1 MLNQTKNSKYQQFNW
16 FSKNLTVRLIVLSLL
31 QIFLFINSTKA
42 QEKLE
47 YSWTCYQVNSIINS
61 GKDLFNDSKYELAI
75 IKLNEAINLS
85 IQDSCPQLIIRAYS
99 LQAKAF
105 LYQYDYD
112 KSITNYLNA
121 IAVAEKIKSDS
132 LLVNLYQSIGDIF
145 FQIRAFEKAVE
156 YYTKTLNL
164 QLAKEDKALGL
175 YLLENIGLSNLGYGN
190 SDGALQA
197 YQRLLSITEPENYL
211 EVRIR
216 TIFQISEIF
225 RKNNDWG
232 KAIEYCEKLHKKL
245 LGKNDLVGAVL
256 ALNNMGSNQI
266 SNGDFLSAEQTLH
279 KALNITKGH
288 QIPSTVHAGIYTNLG
303 ICYQNLGN
311 YTQSLNNLKNATEFI
326 KGEPYPAQLADIY
339 NTMAWV
345 YYRKGDLYNAS
356 QHSRLS
362 IEKAIESNDPSILA
376 TCYYTYSQLLR
387 EGNDHV
393 TALDYYEKY
402 SKLRDSLELERRIEN
417 EKNEHLAKQI
427 EKTEREQRLYIADKE
442 MQELILKQL
451 RLESES
457 QRQEI
462 ELLKKE
468 RELEQSE
475 KDRVYQTLMLAKR
488 EQEAALQQSTIRNLE
503 QENAIKEFQ
512 IRQKEAEEL
521 QREKEIALLQSE
533 KKRQEL
539 QIEKE
544 AEARKRAVWMLVLSS
559 LVLIIVIASLVVTRK
574 KNLLLAEQK
583 KTIEE
588 KNVNLEKANADIIEK
603 NLQLSELAEEVRT
616 QNEEITVQKDLIE
629 EKNKDITDSIQYAS
643 LIQNAVL
650 PPIENLKDNFSDFFV
665 LYKPRDIV
673 SGDFWWCHNNHSR
686 NILAVADC
694 TGHGVPGAFLS
705 MLGSTILTEIVNQ
718 FPNIRSNELLDQL
731 QKKMISALVHG
742 KNTDP
747 RRDGMDITV
756 CIFNT
761 KNNDV
766 EISGA
771 NNPVYVLS
779 DGIIEIIKGDKT
791 PIGLSEDSNKRF
803 TLKTWAAKPKDRFYL
818 FSDGFADQFGGEFG
832 KKFLYKNFRE
842 QLVNSGHLNMQ
853 SQKQY
858 LDDAFLNWQG
868 YNEQVDDVLVV
879 GIEV

>member
-1 MLNQTKNSKYQQFNW
+1 MFDQTINSNYQQYNW
-16 FSKNLTVRLIVLSLL
+16 FAKNLPFHIVLLCLLL
-31 QIFLFINSTKA
+31 QFLFSNSTAA
-42 QEKLE
+42 QQNIEDNAV
-47 YSWTCYQVNSIINS
+47 CFQVNSTINI
-61 GKDLFNDSKYELAI
+61 GTHLFRDGKYELAI
-75 IKLNEAINLS
+75 ERLNEAISLS
-85 IQDSCPQLIIRAYS
+85 PQDSCPQLIIRAYII
-99 LQAKAF
+99 QAQAF
-105 LYQYDYD
+105 LFLYDYEN
-112 KSITNYLNA
+112 SITNHLNA

-132 LLVNLYQSIGDIF
+132 LLVNLYQSIGETF

-156 YYTKTLNL
+156 YYTKTINL
-164 QLAKEDKALGL
+164 QLAKENKALSL

-190 SDGALQA
+190 SDGALKAFQK
-197 YQRLLSITEPENYL
+197 LLSITEPKNDIDI
-211 EVRIR
+211 RIR
-216 TIFQISEIF
+216 ILFKISEIYK
-225 RKNNDWG
+225 KNNDWG
-232 KAIEYCEKLHKKL
+232 KAIEYCEKLYKEF
-245 LGKNDLVGAVL
+245 LGKNDIVGATL
-256 ALNNMGSNQI
+256 SLNNMGSNQI
-266 SNGDFLSAEQTLH
+266 SKGDYLSAEQTLI
-279 KALNITKGH
+279 KALNTAKGH
-288 QIPSTVHAGIYTNLG
+288 PIPATVLAGIYTNLG
-303 ICYQNLGN
+303 ICFQNQGN
-311 YTQSLNNLKNATEFI
+311 YIQSLNNLNNAAEFI
-326 KGEPYPAQLADIY
+326 KGEPYPAQLADVY

-345 YYRKGDLYNAS
+345 YFRKGDLYNAS
-356 QHSRLS
+356 QQSRSS
-362 IEKAIESNDPSILA
+362 IEKAIESKDPSLLA

-402 SKLRDSLELERRIEN
+402 SKLRDSLELEKRILN
-417 EKNEHLAKQI
+417 EKNEQLANQI
-427 EKTEREQRLYIADKE
+427 EKTEREQRLYITDKE

-475 KDRVYQTLMLAKR
+475 KDRVYQTLMLAKQ
-488 EQEAALQQSTIRNLE
+488 EQEAALQKSTIRNLE

-544 AEARKRAVWMLVLSS
+544 AEARKRAVWMLILSS

-574 KNLLLAEQK
+574 KNLMLAEQK
-583 KTIEE
+583 KTIEV
-588 KNVNLEKANADIIEK
+588 KNVNLEKANADITEK
-603 NLQLSELAEEVRT
+603 NLQLSELAEEVRA

-650 PPIENLKDNFSDFFV
+650 PPIESLKDNFSDFFV

-673 SGDFWWCHNNHSR
+673 SGDFWWCRNNNSR
-686 NILAVADC
+686 NILVVADC

-718 FPNIRSNELLDQL
+718 YPNIRSNELLDQL
-731 QKKMISALVHG
+731 QKKMIDALVHG

-756 CIFNT
+756 CIFNAKS
-761 KNNDV
+761 KNV

-771 NNPVYVLS
+771 NNPVYILR
-779 DGIIEIIKGDKT
+779 DGVIEIIKGDKT
-791 PIGLSEDSNKRF
+791 PIGLSEDSTKKF
-803 TLKTWAAKPKDRFYL
+803 TQKNWITKPKDRFFL

-832 KKFLYKNFRE
+832 KKFLYKNFRDL
-842 QLVNSGHLNMQ
+842 LVKSGHLIMQ
-853 SQKQY
+853 NQKQY
-858 LDDAFLNWQG
+858 LDDAFLSWQG